1 MVSAR
6 EQALIGPRATEK
18 RREDFVRGRWIA
30 KHLLAAGY
38 PGSRPDDYVILPDT
52 LGAPVVYDESLTVLP
67 VSLSI
72 SHTGGLAAAAVS
84 AQPARVG
91 VDVERFIDE
100 PTAIVQEYFT
110 QDERALC
117 SGSGGSTV
125 LRARATAIWS
135 VKEALMKAIGE
146 GLRIPAKAVGMMAL
160 RQERDGWAEAEVFVR
175 PDDPVPRVW
184 VRMQRDHVL
193 VLAVFGHVGQPPK
206 VEMFGHSV
214 P

>member
-30 KHLLAAGY
+30 KHLLAAGR

-72 SHTGGLAAAAVS
+72 SHTAGLAAAAVGDGT
-84 AQPARVG
+84 ARVG

-100 PTAIVQEYFT
+100 PAAIVQEYFT
-110 QDERALC
+110 RQERALC
-117 SGSGGSTV
+117 GGSGGGEV
-125 LRARATAIWS
+125 RARATAIWS

-146 GLRIPAKAVGMMAL
+146 GLRIPAKAVGMTAL
-160 RQERDGWAEAEVFVR
+160 RQDRDGWAEADVFVR

-193 VLAVFGHVGQPPK
+193 VLAVFGHAGQPPK